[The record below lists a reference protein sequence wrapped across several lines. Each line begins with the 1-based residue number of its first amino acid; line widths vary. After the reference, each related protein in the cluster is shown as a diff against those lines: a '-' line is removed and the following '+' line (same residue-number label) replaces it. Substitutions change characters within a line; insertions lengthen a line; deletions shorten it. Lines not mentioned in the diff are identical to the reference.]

1 MELKKLLFTS
11 GELCEDKIESSGGG
25 GGVDT
30 PKTK

>member
-11 GELCEDKIESSGGG
+11 GELCEDKIESTG
-25 GGVDT
+25 GGVDA